1 MPSSNSTAPV
11 VRRLALAFALALGA
25 CKTAPQSPVT
35 TTPAPD
41 GDLVHV
47 TVLHINDVYEIMPVG
62 GGKSGGLARVA
73 TVLKDLK
80 RRNPRT
86 IMVLAGD
93 FLSPSAIGTATVDG
107 QRLNGKQMVA
117 VLNAVGVD
125 WVTFGNHEFDV
136 PAPVLLQRMAES
148 RFGYVSG
155 NVTDSLGRPFPAVRR
170 RAVVTVGGVRIGI
183 VAATIPANQQRF
195 VRYRP
200 PLEALAEDVAAIR
213 DSADA
218 IIALTHLTVAQDQ
231 LVVESVP
238 GVDAVLGGHEHENW
252 EIRRG
257 PGFVPIIKADA
268 NVRTV
273 AVVDLTIDRRRHRV
287 AVTSR
292 LLPITDSIAEDPS
305 VAAVA
310 KDWTERAF
318 QGFRSLGFE
327 PAAVVTRAPEALD
340 GRESAV
346 RNQPTNL
353 TSLIARGLRAEA
365 PGADLAFFNGGSIR
379 IDDVLPPGPISQ
391 YDVIRILPFGGK
403 VVEFEIKGSLLR
415 RVLDQGVANRGS
427 GGFLQVDNVR
437 RTDAGWLVGDT
448 PLDPARAYRAVTI
461 DFLLSGR
468 EQGLDYLTAT
478 NPDVKVVR
486 ELRDVRMSL
495 IDQLGRQYPVR

>member
-1 MPSSNSTAPV
+1 MGPRVEDRKSRIGRLLSLAAAGLLLVAP
-11 VRRLALAFALALGA
+11 AAWAQA
-25 CKTAPQSPVT
+25 TVT
-35 TTPAPD
+35 I
-41 GDLVHV
+41 
-47 TVLHINDVYEIMPVG
+47 LHFNDVYEITPVDA
-62 GGKSGGLARVA
+62 GKAGGLARLA
-73 TVLKDLK
+73 RFRAGLKAQHPELI
-80 RRNPRT
+80 T
-86 IMVLAGD
+86 MLGGD
-93 FLSPSAIGTATVDG
+93 YLSPSALGTARVNG
-107 QRLNGKQMVA
+107 ERLAGRQMVA
-117 VLNAVGVD
+117 VLNLVGLD
-125 WVTFGNHEFDV
+125 WATFGNHEFDI
-136 PAPVLLQRMAES
+136 PEAALRARLAES
-148 RFGYVSG
+148 QFRMVSS
-155 NVTDSLGRPFPAVRR
+155 NVTDASGALFPNTVRHAVIPVRTPAALVRVGLLGL
-170 RAVVTVGGVRIGI
+170 
-183 VAATIPANQQRF
+183 TIDANQQAW
-195 VRYRP
+195 VRYAP
-200 PLEALAEDVAAIR
+200 PIASARAAVAALKGQCDVIV
-213 DSADA
+213 
-218 IIALTHLTVAQDQ
+218 ALTHLALAGDQ
-231 LVVESVP
+231 ELAEQVP
-238 GVDAVLGGHEHENW
+238 EIDVILGGHEHENW
-252 EIRRG
+252 VIERG
-257 PGFVPIIKADA
+257 ARYTPIIKADA